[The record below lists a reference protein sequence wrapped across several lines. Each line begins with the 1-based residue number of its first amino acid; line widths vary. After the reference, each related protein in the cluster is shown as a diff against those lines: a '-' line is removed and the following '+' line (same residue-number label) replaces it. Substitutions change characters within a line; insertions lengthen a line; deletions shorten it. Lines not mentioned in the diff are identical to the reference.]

1 MIQCS
6 LENGQADNV
15 EDDDLQP
22 HYKYLS
28 LVEKRQNVMKQ
39 RKIDIVSSKKQ
50 VAEHSNEATNLDSS
64 TPATINISLQTE
76 QDDYVE
82 YKDLPAHYKYNCTK
96 DKVVA
101 KETSATPSN
110 FEASGYQKH
119 HRGTT
124 NWSTGNS
131 MMLGKEFCMVHVSFA
146 VVHDEPLIQPY
157 KGYKV
162 IGDVEGGVTV
172 TWPSTFLKKINI

>member
-50 VAEHSNEATNLDSS
+50 KVAEHSNEATNLDSS

-110 FEASGYQKH
+110 FEASGYQ
-119 HRGTT
+119 GF
-124 NWSTGNS
+124 STGFRS
-131 MMLGKEFCMVHVSFA
+131 HRLQEPFGA
-146 VVHDEPLIQPY
+146 VFYQTGNIIVAQQIGQLAIQ
-157 KGYKV
+157 
-162 IGDVEGGVTV
+162 
-172 TWPSTFLKKINI
+172 